1 MGGPGL
7 NSFFR
12 TLPPMNCNVLLLQN
26 GPNEIHLLS
35 PFTKEEL
42 KNVQSRSELFIGQLN
57 EPAIGVVPGNI
68 SYNKDFLVHMHA
80 LVRDIMVNDPQ
91 VIARAEEQ
99 PNGFVFIV
107 DRRSPG
113 TEQNSEANVD
123 KQDIIGIF
131 VCHDRKTDVS
141 KYRPNPDYVLIS
153 EKGIGQFPPAVEEA
167 LFKLV
172 RNQA

>member
-1 MGGPGL
+1 
-7 NSFFR
+7 
-12 TLPPMNCNVLLLQN
+12 MNCNVLLLQN
-26 GPNEIHLLS
+26 GSNEIHLLS

-42 KNVQSRSELFIGQLN
+42 KNIQSRSELFIGQLN
-57 EPAIGVVPGNI
+57 EPSIGVVPGNI
-68 SYNKDFLVHMHA
+68 SYNKDFLVHMHS
-80 LVRDIMVNDPQ
+80 LVRDVMVNDPQ

-113 TEQNSEANVD
+113 TDTAAAGDVD

-131 VCHDRKTDVS
+131 VCHDRKTDAS

-153 EKGIGQFPPAVEEA
+153 DKGIGQFPFPVEEA
-167 LFKLV
+167 LMGLIA
-172 RNQA
+172 R

>member
-1 MGGPGL
+1 
-7 NSFFR
+7 
-12 TLPPMNCNVLLLQN
+12 MNCNVLLLQN

-42 KNVQSRSELFIGQLN
+42 KSVQSRSELFLGQLI
-57 EPAIGVVPGNI
+57 EPSIGVLPGNI
-68 SYNKDFLVHMHA
+68 SYNKDFLVYMHA

-113 TEQNSEANVD
+113 TLDASPESVD

-131 VCHDRKTDVS
+131 LCTDRKTDVS

-153 EKGIGQFPPAVEEA
+153 DKGIGQLPEAVEAE
-167 LFKLV
+167 LKKLIE
-172 RNQA
+172 R

>member
-1 MGGPGL
+1 
-7 NSFFR
+7 
-12 TLPPMNCNVLLLQN
+12 MNCNVLLLQN

-42 KNVQSRSELFIGQLN
+42 KNAQSRSELFLGQLI
-57 EPAIGVVPGNI
+57 EPAIGVLPGNI

-80 LVRDIMVNDPQ
+80 LVRDIMYNDPQ

-113 TEQNSEANVD
+113 TMDASPEKVD

-131 VCHDRKTDVS
+131 LCNDRQTDAS

-153 EKGIGQFPPAVEEA
+153 DKGIGQLPEAVEAE
-167 LFKLV
+167 LRKLL
-172 RNQA
+172 RS